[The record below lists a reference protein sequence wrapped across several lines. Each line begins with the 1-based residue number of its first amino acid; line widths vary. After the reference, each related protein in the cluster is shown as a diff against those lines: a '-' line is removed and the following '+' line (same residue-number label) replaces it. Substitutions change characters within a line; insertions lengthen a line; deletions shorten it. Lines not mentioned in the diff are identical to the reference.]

1 MEREVCPKEAAGSL
15 LSGKMRTSC
24 HAYGHPGVPR
34 LGEIWALKEY
44 RMWHSKV
51 TRFFFLFF
59 VSISLV
65 VLGYTGLESSYTI
78 LVHSQELQ
86 ILDCS
91 ILISE
96 NQKSNQLLNA
106 TYNSQV
112 PKKSS
117 SDDKALRSRAG
128 LQFGSCLHLGTPSL
142 FLSCP
147 PMFLDVLHWPPLN
160 SLAKLS
166 LSLFSSGGGRKQ
178 HPGIPY
184 TMLCLWK
191 EQSENVSGGG
201 DNYSYLSPS

>member
-1 MEREVCPKEAAGSL
+1 
-15 LSGKMRTSC
+15 
-24 HAYGHPGVPR
+24 
-34 LGEIWALKEY
+34 
-44 RMWHSKV
+44 MWHSKV
-51 TRFFFLFF
+51 TRVFF
-59 VSISLV
+59 VFCFLYPWWSLDIQGWR
-65 VLGYTGLESSYTI
+65 VLI

-128 LQFGSCLHLGTPSL
+128 LQFSSCLHLGTLFL

-147 PMFLDVLHWPPLN
+147 PMFLDVLH
-160 SLAKLS
+160 
-166 LSLFSSGGGRKQ
+166 
-178 HPGIPY
+178 
-184 TMLCLWK
+184 
-191 EQSENVSGGG
+191 
-201 DNYSYLSPS
+201 